1 MESKA
6 QVIEKEESEFAKRT
20 IPIVLIF
27 AITYLVWS
35 VYVLRGITG
44 SIYTSLYYTVS
55 TLMDAAGFVPQL
67 GYVAISSSSFYP
79 FFLVL
84 FLDGIAKIII
94 VGFLVASL
102 IQLISSID
110 IRSRVKSYRIKR
122 LKNHIIVCGYTNF
135 SDRLMLD
142 LKAKGTEF
150 VVIEKNPV
158 KVDMLQDLNYTV
170 LDGDF
175 TKEGYLSMA
184 SIKTAK
190 AIVFDTDSDF
200 ENLLGIIAA
209 KRVNKNL
216 KAIAKVVHED
226 SVTKMMHG
234 GADVCILPEA
244 LSGIE
249 IGERLVEAVRK

>member
-6 QVIEKEESEFAKRT
+6 QMIEKEESEFAKRT
-20 IPIVLIF
+20 IPVVLAF

-44 SIYTSLYYTVS
+44 SLYASLYYTIS
-55 TLMDAAGFVPQL
+55 TLMDAAGFLPQL
-67 GYVAISSSSFYP
+67 GYISIHSSAFYP

-84 FLDGIAKIII
+84 FLDGIAKIVII
-94 VGFLVASL
+94 GFLVASL
-102 IQLISSID
+102 IQLVSSID
-110 IRSRVKSYRIKR
+110 LGTKMRSYRIKR
-122 LKNHIIVCGYTNF
+122 LKNHTVICGYTNF

-142 LKAKGTEF
+142 LKAKGSEF

-158 KVDMLQDLNYTV
+158 KVDMLRDLNYPV

-175 TKEGYLSMA
+175 TKESYLSTA
-184 SIKTAK
+184 SLKSAK

-200 ENLLGIIAA
+200 ENLLGLIAS
-209 KRVNKNL
+209 KRVNKDI
-216 KAIAKVVHED
+216 KAIVKVVHED
-226 SVTKMMHG
+226 SVTKMMRG
-234 GADVCILPEA
+234 GASVCILPEA

-249 IGERLVEAVRK
+249 VGERLVRVVKK

>member
-6 QVIEKEESEFAKRT
+6 QIIEKEESEFAKRT
-20 IPIVLIF
+20 IPVVLVF
-27 AITYLVWS
+27 AVAYLVWS

-44 SIYTSLYYTVS
+44 NLYTSLYFTVS
-55 TLMDAAGFVPQL
+55 TLLDAAGFIPQM
-67 GYVAISSSSFYP
+67 GYVAIHSSTFYL

-84 FLDGIAKIII
+84 FFDGIAKIII

-110 IRSRVKSYRIKR
+110 IGSKFKSYKIKR
-122 LKNHIIVCGYTNF
+122 LKDHAIICGYTNF

-142 LKAKGTEF
+142 LKAKGKEF

-158 KVDMLQDLNYTV
+158 KVDMLRDLNYPV

-184 SIKTAK
+184 SIKTAS

-200 ENLLGIIAA
+200 ENLLGIITA
-209 KRVNKNL
+209 KKMNKDL
-216 KAIAKVVHED
+216 KAIVKVVHED
-226 SVTKMMHG
+226 SVMKMVRG
-234 GADVCILPEA
+234 GANVCILPEA

-249 IGERLVEAVRK
+249 IGERLVRKVKG

>member
-6 QVIEKEESEFAKRT
+6 QIVEKEESEFAKRT
-20 IPIVLIF
+20 IPIVLVF
-27 AITYLVWS
+27 ALVYLVWS
-35 VYVLRGITG
+35 VYVLRSITG
-44 SIYTSLYYTVS
+44 SIYASLYYTVS
-55 TLMDAAGFVPQL
+55 TLIDAAGFLPQIS
-67 GYVAISSSSFYP
+67 YIAIHSSVFYP

-110 IRSRVKSYRIKR
+110 LSSRVKSYRMKR
-122 LKNHIIVCGYTNF
+122 LKNHTVICGYTNF
-135 SDRLMLD
+135 SDRLILD
-142 LKAKGTEF
+142 LKAKGSEF

-158 KVDMLQDLNYTV
+158 KVDMLRDLNYPV

-184 SIKTAK
+184 SVKTAR
-190 AIVFDTDSDF
+190 AIVLDTDSDF
-200 ENLLGIIAA
+200 ENLLGLIAA
-209 KRVNKNL
+209 RRLNKNL
-216 KAIAKVVHED
+216 KAIVKVVHEE
-226 SVTKMMHG
+226 SVTKMMRG
-234 GADVCILPEA
+234 GANVCILPEA

-249 IGERLVEAVRK
+249 IGERLIRVVKR

>member
-6 QVIEKEESEFAKRT
+6 QIVEKEESEFAKRT
-20 IPIVLIF
+20 IPIVLAF
-27 AITYLVWS
+27 ALAYLVWS
-35 VYVLRGITG
+35 VYVLREITG

-67 GYVAISSSSFYP
+67 SYITIHSSTFYP

-110 IRSRVKSYRIKR
+110 LSSRVKAYRIKR
-122 LKNHIIVCGYTNF
+122 LKNHTVICGYTNF
-135 SDRLMLD
+135 SDRLILD
-142 LKAKGTEF
+142 LKAKGSEF

-158 KVDMLQDLNYTV
+158 KVDMLRDLNYPV

-184 SIKTAK
+184 SVKTAK
-190 AIVFDTDSDF
+190 AIVLDTDSDF
-200 ENLLGIIAA
+200 ENLLGLIAA
-209 KRVNKNL
+209 KRVNKDL
-216 KAIAKVVHED
+216 KAIVKVVHEE
-226 SVTKMMHG
+226 SVTKMMRG
-234 GADVCILPEA
+234 GANVCILPEA
-244 LSGIE
+244 LSWIE
-249 IGERLVEAVRK
+249 VGERLVREVGK